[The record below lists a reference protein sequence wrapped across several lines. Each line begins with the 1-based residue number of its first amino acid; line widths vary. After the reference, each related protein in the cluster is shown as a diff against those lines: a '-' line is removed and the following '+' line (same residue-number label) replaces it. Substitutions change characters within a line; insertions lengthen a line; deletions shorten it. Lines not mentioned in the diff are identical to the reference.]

1 MIRWAQWKQQRVVNS
16 AFRKSPLKSL
26 KCNNPLQDK
35 GVPRLDVQRTP
46 HQTSQPLAHMPVSCR
61 CCAQP
66 LRAPKPREGGPC
78 SRPCFPSG
86 CLRIA
91 LPSCCLGRAPSS
103 GPAGG
108 QRLETSNTQGL
119 TAQTELR
126 GGAGGPGSCAHTH
139 VLPLAPGTCASSL
152 SISPEFLR
160 KRCCE
165 FTTAIK

>member
-16 AFRKSPLKSL
+16 VFRKSPLKSL

-35 GVPRLDVQRTP
+35 GVPRLDVQLTP
-46 HQTSQPLAHMPVSCR
+46 HQTSQPLAHVPVSCR
-61 CCAQP
+61 RCAQP

-108 QRLETSNTQGL
+108 
-119 TAQTELR
+119 A
-126 GGAGGPGSCAHTH
+126 
-139 VLPLAPGTCASSL
+139 APGDLQHPGPRSSDRAPWWSRWPRLLCTHTCAASGARNLCIVTFHFTRVSQKVL
-152 SISPEFLR
+152 LR
-160 KRCCE
+160 IYNCY
-165 FTTAIK
+165 